1 MSHGRRALKE
11 IVQLLDALEN
21 RNVQEK
27 MWLLFEFFLNQGKEK
42 LTFTTN

>member
-1 MSHGRRALKE
+1 MLHERKALKE

-27 MWLLFEFFLNQGKEK
+27 NVVIGWVF
-42 LTFTTN
+42 